1 MLSYPKLTLKI
12 NLNFLGEALFM
23 SAKGLYF
30 GGVLLTS
37 LLMVTGCATTDKPED
52 RALSQYRM
60 ASDECIRFG
69 YRRDS
74 YDFNR
79 CVERRLKSG
88 E

>member
-1 MLSYPKLTLKI
+1 ML
-12 NLNFLGEALFM
+12 
-23 SAKGLYF
+23 AKGLYF
-30 GGVLLTS
+30 GGVLVTS
-37 LLMVTGCATTDKPED
+37 LLMVTGCETTYRPED
-52 RALSQYRM
+52 RVSSQYRM

-79 CVERRLKSG
+79 CIERRLKSG